1 MRNLVSATVIEENK
15 PEDEAFYLDYH
26 KKYSNKLKFL
36 YYKRKKTITRARG
49 IAAGVIPK
57 FQNSGVES
65 GIFYL
70 LRKVMDTKP
79 QYTEFELSW
88 VGDFNP
94 KMISLDLAT
103 GAVHAKTHHTYRY
116 LFDRKL
122 PFQRFMEDA
131 VDESKLPE
139 NVLKL

>member
-1 MRNLVSATVIEENK
+1 MRDHQIETH
-15 PEDEAFYLDYH
+15 LR
-26 KKYSNKLKFL
+26 FL
-36 YYKRKKTITRARG
+36 YYKKGGMITRGRG
-49 IAAGVIPK
+49 TAAGVIPK
-57 FQNSGVES
+57 YQNSGVES
-65 GIFYL
+65 GIFYH

-94 KMISLDLAT
+94 KMISLYLNT

-116 LFDRKL
+116 LFDREK
-122 PFQRFMEDA
+122 PFERFMEDA

-139 NVLKL
+139 NILKL